1 MDPDG
6 DKTYRGQ
13 ALGDQSYG
21 LAERSKIIEQANNG
35 HRYSSDEYGQRL
47 VSAWMNY
54 SRSRRYRAA
63 SDRDSAKVGRG
74 HDVNPVSSRLV
85 NQVVPDRDPAHDLG
99 KDHYEDERQE
109 RCG

>member
-1 MDPDG
+1 VDADD

-13 ALGDQSYG
+13 ALGDQPYG
-21 LAERSKIIEQANNG
+21 LAERSEIIEQANNG

-54 SRSRRYRAA
+54 SRGRRYCAA
-63 SDRDSAKVGRG
+63 SDRDPAKVGGG
-74 HDVNPVSSRLV
+74 HDVNPVRSRLV
-85 NQVVPDRDPAHDLG
+85 NQVMPDRDPAHDLG

-109 RCG
+109 PCG